1 MPPASPVLRDRGQP
15 SRTSRPA
22 PPSGAPPK
30 RRRPPLGGAGADR
43 RLTPREPG
51 GRRYP
56 PSARMRQRAT
66 SRTSVCRAGRPG
78 PKTLRVL
85 MGRCDAVPV
94 EAVALC
100 LPPVK
105 PQLHLDPAP
114 HVEEPGSVR
123 IVMPTLWP
131 GLRWHETPARR
142 RAGRQAPLPA
152 AARPD
157 RPRAGLPATEGR
169 PAARLPEWP
178 WFASSLPLLRPMR
191 AGPPDICH
199 GAGAGS
205 VAFFRVKFLN
215 FICKALRSSR
225 PGTGA
230 TAHRGRLC
238 PSVLVRTTGSRHAG
252 AVVARH

>member
-1 MPPASPVLRDRGQP
+1 
-15 SRTSRPA
+15 
-22 PPSGAPPK
+22 
-30 RRRPPLGGAGADR
+30 
-43 RLTPREPG
+43 
-51 GRRYP
+51 
-56 PSARMRQRAT
+56 MRQRAT

-114 HVEEPGSVR
+114 HVEEPGFRADRYANALAGAPVARNPSA
-123 IVMPTLWP
+123 
-131 GLRWHETPARR
+131 PASRT
-142 RAGRQAPLPA
+142 ASSTASC
-152 AARPD
+152 RPSG
-157 RPRAGLPATEGR
+157 PSAEPGLPATEGR

-191 AGPPDICH
+191 AGPPHICH
-199 GAGAGS
+199 GARAGS

-238 PSVLVRTTGSRHAG
+238 PLGVGQDHRVSACRCSCSEALTDLPTAFPRSGDTLGRAP
-252 AVVARH
+252 RWQNR